1 MLWMLRDSPSAR
13 RVRLEN
19 SGKLSCFSLFLSF
32 SFSAQNQQQYQIVD
46 LSPQQVQAM
55 MQQQQGMGAMGMAR
69 QSFAPQQQMMQ
80 RPQQQMQV
88 VDLSPQQVQQMMA
101 QLMRIVA
108 ERSDAGTAL
117 DSVMAPPFR
126 DVRSPARR

>member
-1 MLWMLRDSPSAR
+1 MNCAGVGRASEHGVCNASAEIVR
-13 RVRLEN
+13 FCICSLDVARQPEREACAVVKTVADCRV
-19 SGKLSCFSLFLSF
+19 SYFFPFFSL
-32 SFSAQNQQQYQIVD
+32 QNQQQYQIVD

-101 QLMRIVA
+101 QQQQ
-108 ERSDAGTAL
+108 
-117 DSVMAPPFR
+117 FH
-126 DVRSPARR
+126 